1 MAIQNPAYK
10 YINPSKDSPAG
21 DKITLSK
28 AAKEFKDVSL
38 AFTPHPITK
47 DLTILRNERAINHSL
62 KNLMMIMFGEV
73 PFDNEI
79 GSSIRSYLFE
89 VMDSA
94 TAHMMEDEIKRVIEE
109 YEPRV
114 IVEGEANPHPNT
126 KGTTYTQNSVDNYD
140 NSQKFAGYATFNS
153 VTKKNAGELGVWVDA
168 NPEENSFEVTIIYK
182 IVGYEQIFE
191 VNTILYP
198 TRV

>member
-1 MAIQNPAYK
+1 MAIQNHTYK
-10 YINPSKDSPAG
+10 FINPSSDAPAV
-21 DKITLSK
+21 DKITLNK
-28 AAKEFKDVSL
+28 AAREFKDVSL

-79 GSSIRSYLFE
+79 GSDIRYYLFE
-89 VMDSA
+89 TMDSA
-94 TAHMMEDEIKRVIEE
+94 TAHMMEEEIKRVIEE

-114 IVEGEANPHPNT
+114 TIKGEANPYPNT
-126 KGTTYTQNSVDNYD
+126 KGRTYTQNSVDNYD
-140 NSQKFAGYATFNS
+140 NSNKFAGYSTFNS

-168 NPEENSFEVTIIYK
+168 SPDQNSFEVNIIYK
-182 IVGYEQIFE
+182 IVGYEQVFK
-191 VNTILYP
+191 VNHILYP